1 MRIAFVHEWL
11 VTYAGSEKVLSEM
24 LKDFPQADL
33 FCLVD
38 FSKGR
43 FKHHF
48 MGKSFK
54 TSFLQRFKALSSIYR
69 YFFPLMMIAVEQF
82 DLSAYDLIISNSHAV
97 AKGVITGPD
106 QLHICY
112 CYTPMRYAWDLQH
125 QYLREQH
132 FDGKPRGLVARAL
145 LHKARMWDTRT
156 ANSVDYFIACSK
168 YIGRRIWK
176 VYRRES
182 DVIYPGVDTNYFQ
195 IGGAKG
201 DYYFT
206 SSRMVPYKKI
216 PLIVEAFRHM
226 PHKKL
231 VVIGDG
237 PQYKDALKK
246 AGPNVSVLGY
256 QPDDVLLKHMQEA
269 KAFIFAAEEDFGI
282 TPLEAQA
289 CGTPVLAFGRGGASE
304 TVVDGVTGF
313 HFWEQTTDAICK
325 AVSKFENSTVQFDP
339 ATIRQHAERFS
350 IARFR
355 TEFKELVMAK
365 WLAHSQS
372 NESVQE
378 RVMNEAGL
386 RDGDHRA
393 GRGLSDRTPA
403 E

>member
-1 MRIAFVHEWL
+1 
-11 VTYAGSEKVLSEM
+11 M
-24 LKDFPQADL
+24 LKDFPEADL

-38 FSKGR
+38 FSEGR
-43 FKHHF
+43 YRHHF
-48 MGKSFK
+48 QGKSFK
-54 TSFLQRFKALSSIYR
+54 TSFLQRMRVFSSIYR
-69 YFFPLMMIAVEQF
+69 YFFPLMMVAAEQF
-82 DLSAYDLIISNSHAV
+82 DLSGYDLVISNSHAV

-132 FDGKPRGLVARAL
+132 FDGRPRGVIARAL
-145 LHKARMWDTRT
+145 LHRARIWDTRT
-156 ANSVDYFIACSK
+156 ANGVDHFIACSK

-176 VYRRES
+176 AYRRHS
-182 DVIYPGVDTNYFQ
+182 DVIYPGVDTDYFQ
-195 IGGAKG
+195 IGGSKG

-216 PLIVEAFRHM
+216 PLIIEAFRHM
-226 PHKKL
+226 PDKKL

-269 KAFIFAAEEDFGI
+269 KAFIFMAEEDFGI

-313 HFWEQTTDAICK
+313 HFWEQSTDAVCE
-325 AVSKFENSTVQFDP
+325 VVRKFESTGVAFDP
-339 ATIRQHAERFS
+339 QVIRRHAERFS

-355 TEFKELVMAK
+355 TEFREFVMSK
-365 WLAHSQS
+365 WQAHCRS
-372 NESVQE
+372 NESVKE
-378 RVMNEAGL
+378 RTANEAGL
-386 RDGDHRA
+386 RDGDNGTGRSVPDRA
-393 GRGLSDRTPA
+393 PA
-403 E
+403 

>member
-1 MRIAFVHEWL
+1 MRIAIVHEWL

-24 LKDFPQADL
+24 LREFPQADL

-38 FSKGR
+38 FSQGR
-43 FKHHF
+43 FRRHF

-54 TSFLQRFKALSSIYR
+54 TSFLQRFRAFAKVYR
-69 YFFPLMMIAVEQF
+69 YFFPLMTIAVEQF
-82 DLSAYDLIISNSHAV
+82 DMSGYDLVISNSHAV

-125 QYLREQH
+125 QYLREQR
-132 FDGKPRGLVARAL
+132 FDGRPRGVIARAL
-145 LHKARMWDTRT
+145 LHRARIWDTRT
-156 ANSVDYFIACSK
+156 ANGVDHFIACSK

-176 VYRRES
+176 VYRRKSE
-182 DVIYPGVDTNYFQ
+182 VIYPGVDTDYFQ
-195 IGGAKG
+195 IGATKG

-216 PLIVEAFRHM
+216 PLIVEAFRQM
-226 PHKKL
+226 PDKKL

-237 PQYKDALKK
+237 PQYKDALRK

-289 CGTPVLAFGRGGASE
+289 CGTPALAFGRGGASE

-313 HFWEQTTDAICK
+313 HFWEQSTQAICDCIR
-325 AVSKFENSTVQFDP
+325 KFETSGVTFDP
-339 ATIRQHAERFS
+339 ITIRRHAEQFS

-355 TEFKELVMAK
+355 REFREFVTEK
-365 WLAHSQS
+365 WQAHSQS
-372 NESVQE
+372 NQSVKE
-378 RVMNEAGL
+378 RTLNEAGL
-386 RDGDHRA
+386 RDGDNGT
-393 GRGLSDRTPA
+393 GRSLPYGAPA